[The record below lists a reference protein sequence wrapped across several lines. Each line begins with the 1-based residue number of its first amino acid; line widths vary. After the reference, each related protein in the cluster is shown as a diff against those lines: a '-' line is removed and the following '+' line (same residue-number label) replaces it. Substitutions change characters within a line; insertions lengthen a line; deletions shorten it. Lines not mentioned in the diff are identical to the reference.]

1 MLKKI
6 MKLLGKLI
14 RSRIKEKATEQ
25 QATTNIT
32 NITNIKTMARKTVIS
47 KVLPA
52 NTDDRIIEAPDNK
65 TLYADQFTE
74 EAPLTDEDRQAFK
87 AKNMKEVFEHY
98 QPTKSGVA
106 LETEDG
112 GAIYESYAFK
122 NIHDFEDEQLIE
134 QSAHLSKE
142 KEKIDAYDAVIR
154 QLEKNKSLRSTLKDP
169 ATRSNLKG
177 ALQALLAEI
186 EDEEAK

>member
-1 MLKKI
+1 
-6 MKLLGKLI
+6 
-14 RSRIKEKATEQ
+14 
-25 QATTNIT
+25 
-32 NITNIKTMARKTVIS
+32 MARKTVIS

-74 EAPLTDEDRQAFK
+74 EAPLTDEDRAAFQ
-87 AKNMKEVFEHY
+87 AKNMKEVFAHY
-98 QPTKSGVA
+98 QPTKSGIA
-106 LETEDG
+106 LETEEG
-112 GAIYESYAFK
+112 GAIYESFAFK

-142 KEKIDAYDAVIR
+142 QEKIDAYDAVIR

-169 ATRSNLKG
+169 ATRGNLKG

-186 EDEEAK
+186 EAAEE

>member
-1 MLKKI
+1 
-6 MKLLGKLI
+6 
-14 RSRIKEKATEQ
+14 
-25 QATTNIT
+25 
-32 NITNIKTMARKTVIS
+32 MARKTVIS

-74 EAPLTDEDRQAFK
+74 EAPITDEDRQAFQ

-98 QPTKSGVA
+98 QPTKSGIA
-106 LETEDG
+106 LETEEG
-112 GAIYESYAFK
+112 GSKYESFEFRS
-122 NIHDFEDEQLIE
+122 IQDFEDNRLIE
-134 QSAHLSKE
+134 QSELLSQE
-142 KEKIDAYDAVIR
+142 KEKIDAYDSVIR

-169 ATRSNLKG
+169 STRENLKG

-186 EDEEAK
+186 EAAE

>member
-1 MLKKI
+1 
-6 MKLLGKLI
+6 
-14 RSRIKEKATEQ
+14 
-25 QATTNIT
+25 
-32 NITNIKTMARKTVIS
+32 MARKTVIS

-74 EAPLTDEDRQAFK
+74 EAPITDEDRLAFQ

-98 QPTKSGVA
+98 QPTKSGIA
-106 LETEDG
+106 LETEEG
-112 GAIYESYAFK
+112 GSKYESFEFRS
-122 NIHDFEDEQLIE
+122 IQDFEDNRLIE
-134 QSAHLSKE
+134 QSELLSQE
-142 KEKIDAYDAVIR
+142 KEKIDAYDSVIR

-169 ATRSNLKG
+169 STRENLKG

-186 EDEEAK
+186 EAAE